1 MSMSEYEKNQK
12 RKAYLKFRLIATR
25 PGANRASNQYYFI
38 LGFVVAVTIFMCG
51 LLLFGHH

>member
-12 RKAYLKFRLIATR
+12 RKAYLKFRLMATR

-38 LGFVVAVTIFMCG
+38 LGFVVAATIFMCR
-51 LLLFGHH
+51 LLLFAHH